1 MSQLMERWPWPT
13 KKQTSDP
20 CACQPPAVKLVLWAS
35 PEDDPFRLPNK
46 TSSIATEVGVGV
58 VRKPRRRW
66 SKLPLR
72 PFPTSLSAKMGWLTG
87 DTSSSAEAPAKQ
99 NAVFRSNSF
108 RFERPPPD
116 DEGRIKG
123 PIKSYSIT
131 AQDVSYPNTFLSFSK
146 LYQVCLPELLCN
158 GRFSLI
164 NWFLSKDEFHKP
176 YDS

>member
-1 MSQLMERWPWPT
+1 MWKIVGLRFYSLPLCLLPSSQHICSNSPVHQLQVTMSQLMERWPWPT

-35 PEDDPFRLPNK
+35 PEDDPFRPPNK
-46 TSSIATEVGVGV
+46 ISEPG
-58 VRKPRRRW
+58 RKPRRRW

-87 DTSSSAEAPAKQ
+87 ESAVETPAKQ

-108 RFERPPPD
+108 RFERPIE

-123 PIKSYSIT
+123 PVKSYSIT
-131 AQDVSYPNTFLSFSK
+131 GQDVSSYITMYYNFK
-146 LYQVCLPELLCN
+146 LKHHFWY
-158 GRFSLI
+158 
-164 NWFLSKDEFHKP
+164 
-176 YDS
+176 